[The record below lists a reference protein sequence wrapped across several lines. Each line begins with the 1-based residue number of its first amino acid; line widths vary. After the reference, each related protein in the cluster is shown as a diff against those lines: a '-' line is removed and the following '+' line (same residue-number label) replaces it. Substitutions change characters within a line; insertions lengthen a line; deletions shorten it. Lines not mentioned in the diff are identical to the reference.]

1 MDGSLQVGRH
11 QGVQSPRHSYQHET
25 SSHIEVPERPEHYS
39 ARSPGVRPVSIH
51 SDSRAHLNANGASAA
66 YKKWQHESPEISPQ
80 TFSSQDGSRL
90 GHDIE
95 TTQVGDS
102 QSVSDESNIS
112 RLEASNY
119 TMPSTN
125 PPGVSNASRLD
136 VIGRRRSQSIG
147 SGPRG
152 SRIAAV
158 GLSHS
163 GSPDKIL
170 ILFSYLSSCERVY
183 PMRPLKL
190 KKSGIRIQ
198 FNTSHP

>member
-1 MDGSLQVGRH
+1 M
-11 QGVQSPRHSYQHET
+11 QSPKHSYQHET

-39 ARSPGVRPVSIH
+39 ARSPEVRPVSIH
-51 SDSRAHLNANGASAA
+51 SDSRAHLNANRASAA
-66 YKKWQHESPEISPQ
+66 YKKWLHESPEISPQ
-80 TFSSQDGSRL
+80 TFSSSQDNSRL

-95 TTQVGDS
+95 TTQVTGG
-102 QSVSDESNIS
+102 QGVSDESDIS
-112 RLEASNY
+112 RLEASSY
-119 TMPSTN
+119 TRPSTN
-125 PPGVSNASRLD
+125 PPGVSNAPRLD

-170 ILFSYLSSCERVY
+170 ILFSYLSSCERAY

-190 KKSGIRIQ
+190 RKSGIRIQ
-198 FNTSHP
+198 FNTNHR